1 MMKITKEYKMMML
14 KNKLKV
20 WERKRVKKEKKV

>member
-1 MMKITKEYKMMML
+1 MKITKEYKMMML